1 MAKIFPV
8 LAAGQRMLDISAD
21 CRINVTSGRLVV
33 PERGIWG
40 EQVFIV
46 KYLHCLI
53 EAPLLICVNLF
64 IIISGYY
71 GLKLKLRNIINIGIL
86 VSSVFL
92 LNIFTLRKMD
102 KQISQ

>member
-1 MAKIFPV
+1 MKQRNSSIEVLRIIAMAFV
-8 LAAGQRMLDISAD
+8 LLTHWNWSMLK
-21 CRINVTSGRLVV
+21 
-33 PERGIWG
+33 RGG
-40 EQVFIV
+40 VNFEEQAYIV

>member
-1 MAKIFPV
+1 MNISLKQRNSSVEILRIIAMTFV
-8 LAAGQRMLDISAD
+8 LLTHWNWSMLK
-21 CRINVTSGRLVV
+21 
-33 PERGIWG
+33 RGG
-40 EQVFIV
+40 VNFEEQVFIV

-71 GLKLKLRNIINIGIL
+71 GLKLKIRNIVNIGIL

-92 LNIFTLRKMD
+92 LNIFTFY
-102 KQISQ
+102 